1 MTTTANQ
8 TVVTETKERFSFLSL
23 MQNIGKSLVF
33 PIATLPAAALLL
45 RIGVFI
51 NSYGAMDGNGWEQ
64 FLYWVGFIMQTPGA
78 AVFDNMPIIFGIGV
92 AFGFAKENRGEVA
105 LVGAIAY
112 FALIGLAQNE
122 NSLSTLIY
130 GNVNLGNGATLP
142 DGTYHSDLLYLNVFL
157 ADGTLASSSWL
168 MNFGVFGGILTG
180 LTTAVIY
187 NKFADT
193 RLHPALGFF
202 SGRRFVPIITLFIMM
217 GVSFGMAIVWPWIN
231 IALIQ
236 TSILIAKVPWLGAGL
251 YGFANRLLIPFGLHQ
266 VLNTYFW
273 FQSPV
278 VANLETIGGT
288 GTAQILLGAVDQ
300 TAGTIKWNPV
310 QGDINAFAD
319 ITSGS
324 LWQINGVVYQLSFDS
339 LGTHATFLEGTIG
352 PDGTTFT
359 ANAGAANEIQLLQ
372 SANIGMYQAGFYPTM
387 MFGLPAVAI
396 AMAIRAED
404 EYKKQVW
411 AFMIAGSVVAF
422 LTGITEPLEF
432 AFMFISPVIYVV
444 YSALTGVYASLVV
457 LLGISNGFGFSAG
470 FIDWFISFLGGG
482 IGVLSSAGNWANL
495 ELLVIGAIAAAVNFT
510 VVYFL
515 IEKLNIATPGRNGNV
530 AGLSGND
537 DDGASSTGAKASK
550 NEKLVKM
557 AKGTIDFIGVENIK
571 KIDNCITRVRLTVV
585 DNSVYDD
592 SGAVAIGYTGV
603 IKVGKQAYQMIIGPE
618 SEVIANEMRR
628 LISEGYGS
636 TPTESKE
643 EKPKPAT
650 KPATKPAAKKTT
662 TSSKPAAKKP
672 AAKSTAKK

>member
-1 MTTTANQ
+1 MTTTNNS
-8 TVVTETKERFSFLSL
+8 TVVSETKERFSFLSL

-51 NSYGAMDGNGWEQ
+51 NSYGAMDGSGWEQ
-64 FLYWVGFIMQTPGA
+64 FLYWVGFVMQTPGA

-122 NSLSTLIY
+122 NSLSTLLY
-130 GNVNLGNGATLP
+130 GNVNLGNGATMA
-142 DGTYHSDLLYLNVFL
+142 DGTFHSDLLYLNVFVN
-157 ADGTLASSSWL
+157 GNLASSTWL

-187 NKFADT
+187 NKFADV

-202 SGRRFVPIITLFIMM
+202 SGRRFVPIVTLFIMM
-217 GVSFGMAIVWPWIN
+217 GVSLGMAAVWPWVN

-236 TSILIAKVPWLGAGL
+236 TSILIAKVPWIGAGL

-278 VANLETIGGT
+278 VADLAAVGGT
-288 GTAQILLGAVDQ
+288 GTAQVLLSTGVTNASGELIF
-300 TAGTIKWNPV
+300 APV
-310 QGDINAFAD
+310 LGDINAFAD

-324 LWQINGVVYQLSFDS
+324 IWMIGGTVYQLTFDS
-339 LGTHATFLEGTIG
+339 LGTHATFLSGTLSGSDFIV
-352 PDGTTFT
+352 DT
-359 ANAGAANEIQLLQ
+359 NATNSIQLLQ

-411 AFMIAGSVVAF
+411 AFMVAGSVVAF

-444 YSALTGVYASLVV
+444 YAGLTGIYASLVV

-495 ELLVIGAIAAAVNFT
+495 ELLVIGAIAAAINFT

-515 IEKLNIATPGRNGNV
+515 IDMLNIATPGRNGNI

-537 DDGASSTGAKASK
+537 DDAPKAAGGKAS
-550 NEKLVKM
+550 NNAKLVKM
-557 AKGTIDFIGVENIK
+557 AEGTIDFIGAENIK
-571 KIDNCITRVRLTVV
+571 KIDNCITRVRLTVK
-585 DNSVYDD
+585 DNSIYDD
-592 SGAVAIGYTGV
+592 AGAVKIGYTGV

-636 TPTESKE
+636 KSAEAKPAEVE
-643 EKPKPAT
+643 EKAKPA
-650 KPATKPAAKKTT
+650 KAAPK
-662 TSSKPAAKKP
+662 AK
-672 AAKSTAKK
+672 